1 MNVIKR
7 DIGLMCAAQK
17 LLNFFCIMKTALT
30 VATIAFSVL
39 ESVNMLKNLKIRA
52 QSRKPAGGNH
62 TAHGLLF
69 CTSSN
74 ILF

>member
-1 MNVIKR
+1 MPFFYLNRRERNKTNMDMNIIKR

-17 LLNFFCIMKTALT
+17 LLNCLCIMKTILT

-52 QSRKPAGGNH
+52 
-62 TAHGLLF
+62 
-69 CTSSN
+69 
-74 ILF
+74 

>member
-1 MNVIKR
+1 MLFYYLNQRERNKTNMDMNIIKR

-52 QSRKPAGGNH
+52 
-62 TAHGLLF
+62 
-69 CTSSN
+69 
-74 ILF
+74 

>member
-1 MNVIKR
+1 MDMNIIKR

-39 ESVNMLKNLKIRA
+39 ESVNMLKNLKNRGI
-52 QSRKPAGGNH
+52 KPKTRGR
-62 TAHGLLF
+62 
-69 CTSSN
+69 
-74 ILF
+74 

>member
-1 MNVIKR
+1 MNIIKR

-30 VATIAFSVL
+30 VATITYSVL

-52 QSRKPAGGNH
+52 
-62 TAHGLLF
+62 
-69 CTSSN
+69 
-74 ILF
+74 

>member
-1 MNVIKR
+1 MDMNIIKR

-17 LLNFFCIMKTALT
+17 LPNFFCIMKTALT

-52 QSRKPAGGNH
+52 
-62 TAHGLLF
+62 
-69 CTSSN
+69 
-74 ILF
+74 

>member
-1 MNVIKR
+1 MNIIKR

-39 ESVNMLKNLKIRA
+39 ESVNMLKKSEKSGI
-52 QSRKPAGGNH
+52 KPKTRGR
-62 TAHGLLF
+62 
-69 CTSSN
+69 
-74 ILF
+74 